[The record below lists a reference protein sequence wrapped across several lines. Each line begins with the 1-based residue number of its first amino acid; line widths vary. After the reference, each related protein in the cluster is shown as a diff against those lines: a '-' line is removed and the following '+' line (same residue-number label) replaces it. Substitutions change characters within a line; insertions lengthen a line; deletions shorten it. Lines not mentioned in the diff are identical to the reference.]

1 MNLVG
6 RCVCLHLITHLPP
19 PPSSHICDVKMPG
32 HSFSQE
38 WLTFRKTEAVKQME
52 RERREAELGVLH
64 SDE

>member
-1 MNLVG
+1 MNLV
-6 RCVCLHLITHLPP
+6 RRSVCLHLITRTPP
-19 PPSSHICDVKMPG
+19 PLSFHICDVKMPG

-38 WLTFRKTEAVKQME
+38 WLTFRKAVKQMG